1 MMTSPKEKAPT
12 LGDKLQATVKAL
24 EDARIKGLDEQSRA
38 DVARVKRERA
48 RREKFVDKIRKTV
61 IAQIEAGRV
70 PAVKVTVHADCEWI
84 RDAEK
89 GKAPY
94 QDFWSTL
101 IQDFGQEKL
110 RLHVVEGHDGMGME
124 SWVTVTAQPSPSKI
138 VYRGDGT
145 REISA
150 AEREMD
156 PRPVIDPRIRSTTR
170 EIRDGLD
177 IS

>member
-1 MMTSPKEKAPT
+1 MMITPKEKSPT

-24 EDARIKGLDEQSRA
+24 EEARIKGLEEQSRA
-38 DVARVKRERA
+38 DIARVKRERVK
-48 RREKFVDKIRKTV
+48 REKFVDKIRKTIV
-61 IAQIEAGRV
+61 AQIEAGRV
-70 PAVKVTVHADCEWI
+70 PAVKVTANADCEWI

-89 GKAPY
+89 GKAAY

-124 SWVTVTAQPSPSKI
+124 SWVTVTAQPSPNKI

-145 REISA
+145 REPTP
-150 AEREMD
+150 AEIEMD
-156 PRPVIDPRIRSTTR
+156 PRPVSDPRIRSSTR